1 MSLKRA
7 ASSAG
12 LDVDTMLQSPNK
24 RARFTTIEELMFNG
38 MLPLMSL
45 PTCMKKAP
53 DMQLVRS
60 VKQILLTGAKSQKQ
74 IARECGLRYGS

>member
-1 MSLKRA
+1 MSLKRTA
-7 ASSAG
+7 ASAG
-12 LDVDTMLQSPNK
+12 LDVEPMLQSPNK

-60 VKQILLTGAKSQKQ
+60 VKQILLTGVKSQKQ
-74 IARECGLRYGS
+74 VARECGLR